1 MVKIS
6 LMYVTSGIFFV
17 APVDRRNNPIYMDF
31 YAFHYVK
38 DIIDISLL
46 KVIQD
51 ELGLNYFDGLDDVAY
66 GIKDNRMHGNMKS
79 SDVQRNRKNISNET
93 TVKKMSITKKE

>member
-1 MVKIS
+1 
-6 LMYVTSGIFFV
+6 
-17 APVDRRNNPIYMDF
+17 MDC

-46 KVIQD
+46 RVIQD

-66 GIKDNRMHGNMKS
+66 GIEDNGMHENMKS
-79 SDVQRNRKNISNET
+79 SDVQRIRKNISNET
-93 TVKKMSITKKE
+93 TVKMSITKKEDVLLDITTRG